1 MEKRLCQIRDA
12 GEGHRREGAELR
24 HSLSDVTKERDA
36 LSQSNAQLREALR
49 AAESERIR

>member
-1 MEKRLCQIRDA
+1 MDKRVCQIREA
-12 GEGHRREGAELR
+12 GEGHRRDGAELR
-24 HSLSDVTKERDA
+24 RSLCDVSKERDA